1 MIMWRV
7 STIVLHR
14 KILQQQENTAFEH
27 MPAIKQMPDI
37 KQIPY
42 IGHIPA
48 IDHTRTSFPVI
59 DKNMPSKNQ
68 KRPKWTAYE
77 TEEELIESPTFIKDV
92 EEYDYTTFYVELG
105 YLRNKYGFIKVL
117 LKINRKKLIVENE
130 QRKG

>member
-48 IDHTRTSFPVI
+48 IDHTRT
-59 DKNMPSKNQ
+59 
-68 KRPKWTAYE
+68 
-77 TEEELIESPTFIKDV
+77 
-92 EEYDYTTFYVELG
+92 
-105 YLRNKYGFIKVL
+105 
-117 LKINRKKLIVENE
+117 
-130 QRKG
+130 